1 MKIEENILDAIKK
14 GKMVI
19 VKGVCESKVKIEYPK
34 DKIEV
39 IVRS

>member
-1 MKIEENILDAIKK
+1 MKIEENILEALKK

-19 VKGVCESKVKIEYPK
+19 VKGVCESKVKIECPK
-34 DKIEV
+34 DKIEI